1 MWFAVIGAVLTVAA
15 IRGPRFGGT
24 FYSGGRL
31 GVKGQADHSLYGRVA
46 TGVSCDRSKWRH
58 LVLARYRYRNIYT
71 TDVIDSRLLARHG
84 DTFRVFLRLR
94 EKQIVTVVF
103 NTEYDIAYAQPDA
116 MHMTIR
122 SRSTRIAEVHDPD
135 RSMTVEEP
143 VGEDDGFLWRI
154 DSYWRFEEADG
165 GLYVECR
172 AVSLSRG
179 LPFGFG
185 WLRGFIQ
192 QFPKESM
199 MNTLNATKHAIAS
212 RTAG

>member
-1 MWFAVIGAVLTVAA
+1 M
-15 IRGPRFGGT
+15 R
-24 FYSGGRL
+24 
-31 GVKGQADHSLYGRVA
+31 K
-46 TGVSCDRSKWRH
+46 
-58 LVLARYRYRNIYT
+58 
-71 TDVIDSRLLARHG
+71 
-84 DTFRVFLRLR
+84 
-94 EKQIVTVVF
+94 
-103 NTEYDIAYAQPDA
+103 PDA